1 MDSYQHTAKHY
12 DRYVNPLLA
21 GLRRIGYELYR
32 PRKGM
37 RVLDVGCGTGTI
49 LKMYRDAG
57 CRVSG
62 IDSSPAMA
70 VTARQKLGPRAG
82 ICMGDGCQLPYGDNC
97 FDLVSGWLTL
107 HEMPPALRPAVVGEM
122 MRVTK
127 ESGRIL
133 IVDYRAKRPC
143 SIFGWLS
150 RVLILFFEI
159 MAGPD
164 HFRHYRDF
172 MGRGGLAPLISRLP
186 ITVEREEKA
195 VGGNIGLTVLQK
207 KIAIHHEASW

>member
-1 MDSYQHTAKHY
+1 MSIPCLQA
-12 DRYVNPLLA
+12 
-21 GLRRIGYELYR
+21 LRRIGYGLYR

-49 LKMYRDAG
+49 LRMYRDAE
-57 CRVSG
+57 CRMAG
-62 IDSSPAMA
+62 IDTSPAMA
-70 VTARQKLGPRAG
+70 VAARQKLGPRAV
-82 ICMGDGCQLPYGDNC
+82 ICMGDGSQLPYGDNC

-107 HEMPPALRPAVVGEM
+107 HEMPPALRPLVVGEM
-122 MRVTK
+122 VRVTK

-150 RVLILFFEI
+150 RALILFFEI

-172 MGRGGLAPLISRLP
+172 MGRGGLGPLLSRLP
-186 ITVEREEKA
+186 LTVEREESA

-207 KIAIHHEASW
+207 KIPIHHEVQDMK

>member
-1 MDSYQHTAKHY
+1 MDSYQHTARRY

-21 GLRRIGYELYR
+21 GLRRIGYGLHR

-49 LKMYRDAG
+49 LRMYRDAG

-62 IDSSPAMA
+62 IDLSPAMVVA
-70 VTARQKLGPRAG
+70 ARQKLGPRAG
-82 ICMGDGCQLPYGDNC
+82 ICMGDGGQLPYPDNC

-107 HEMPPALRPAVVGEM
+107 HEMSPALRPAVLGEM
-122 MRVTK
+122 VRVTK
-127 ESGRIL
+127 DTGRIL
-133 IVDYRAKRPC
+133 IVDYRPGRPC

-150 RVLILFFEI
+150 RVPILFFEI

-172 MGRGGLAPLISRLP
+172 MGRGGLTPLLSQLP
-186 ITVEREEKA
+186 LTVKREKTA
-195 VGGNIGLTVLQK
+195 VGGNIGLIVLRPK
-207 KIAIHHEASW
+207 ASH

>member
-1 MDSYQHTAKHY
+1 MDSYQHTANVMTVM
-12 DRYVNPLLA
+12 VNPLLA
-21 GLRRIGYELYR
+21 GLRRIGYGLYR

-70 VTARQKLGPRAG
+70 VAARQKLGPRAG
-82 ICMGDGCQLPYGDNC
+82 ICMGDGCQLPYPDNC

-107 HEMPPALRPAVVGEM
+107 HEMPLPFGSRGRRNDACDKKYRTHIDRGLPGEAPLQHIRLAV
-122 MRVTK
+122 
-127 ESGRIL
+127 
-133 IVDYRAKRPC
+133 
-143 SIFGWLS
+143 

-172 MGRGGLAPLISRLP
+172 MGRGGLAPLLSQLP
-186 ITVEREEKA
+186 LTVEREERA
-195 VGGNIGLTVLQK
+195 VWGNIGLTVLQK
-207 KIAIHHEASW
+207 KVDLHHEASW